1 MYNPLKKF
9 FSQQQ
14 GGKHADKE
22 GATGKKEKKQNT
34 GGDLISQ
41 IDKQIKEIKA
51 AQPQPE
57 SEVKSKLGQTAT
69 SAISTEL
76 GVT

>member
-51 AQPQPE
+51 A
-57 SEVKSKLGQTAT
+57 
-69 SAISTEL
+69 
-76 GVT
+76 